1 MRASENIMM
10 AVRNIL
16 SNKIRSFLTMLGI
29 IIGVGA
35 VIAMISIGEGAKSK
49 ITDSITAMGS
59 NLLIVTRGRGGR
71 GGRGGGFG
79 QAAVSLGQKEVELIH
94 NSSSHIKTIAPEVR
108 TNQTVAYGGNSM
120 NTTIQGCTV
129 DFLSVRNYRVALGR
143 FFSED
148 EIARRR
154 KVAVIGSYVAG
165 ELFPDSNPLGAVI
178 KAGRLRLEVVGVLA
192 EKGQSGFNN
201 SDDLVLVPLA
211 MVQQKLIGNKD
222 YQSIYIQVENEEF
235 INSTYDQVYTA
246 LLGHY
251 KDEEKFNLR
260 NQAEILAAVQES
272 SQTFTLL
279 LAGIAAVSL
288 LVGGIGIMNIMLV
301 SVTERIREIGI
312 RKAIGARK
320 EEILSLFL
328 IEAVMLSLSGGLIG
342 ILLGYLAA
350 KIMANF
356 SGWTTTVTW
365 SSILLSFAFSIAIGL
380 FFGVY
385 PAYKASG
392 LNPIE
397 ALRHE

>member
-1 MRASENIMM
+1 MKASENVAM
-10 AVRNIL
+10 AFKNIVN
-16 SNKIRSFLTMLGI
+16 NKIRSFLTMLGI

-35 VIAMISIGEGAKSK
+35 VITMISIGEGAKNR

-71 GGRGGGFG
+71 GGGFG
-79 QAAVSLGQKEVELIH
+79 QGATPLGRKEVELIQE
-94 NSSSHIKTIAPEVR
+94 NSFHIKTIAPEVR
-108 TNQTVAYGGNSM
+108 SNQTVAYGGNSM

-129 DFLSVRNYRVALGR
+129 DYPSVRNYKIASGR
-143 FFSED
+143 FFTGD
-148 EIARRR
+148 EEKGRSR
-154 KVAVIGSYVAG
+154 VAVIGSYIAA
-165 ELFPDSNPLGAVI
+165 ELFPGSNPIGAVI
-178 KAGRLRLEVVGVLA
+178 SVGRLRLEVIGVLA
-192 EKGQSGFNN
+192 EKGQSGFGN
-201 SDDLVLVPLA
+201 SDDLVLAPITT
-211 MVQQKLIGNKD
+211 VQKKLVGTKD
-222 YQSIYIQVENEEF
+222 YQAIYIQVQNE
-235 INSTYDQVYTA
+235 SYMKQTYDQVYNV
-246 LLGHY
+246 LMEHY
-251 KDEEKFNLR
+251 QDEDKFNLR
-260 NQAEILAAVQES
+260 NQAEILATVQES
-272 SQTFTLL
+272 SKTFTFL

-342 ILLGYLAA
+342 VVLGCLTA
-350 KIMANF
+350 KLMANL
-356 SGWTTTVTW
+356 SGWNATITLP
-365 SSILLSFAFSIAIGL
+365 SIILSFAFSIVIGL

>member
-1 MRASENIMM
+1 MKASENVMM
-10 AVRNIL
+10 AFSNIL
-16 SNKIRSFLTMLGI
+16 NNKIRSFLTMLGI

-35 VIAMISIGEGAKSK
+35 VIAMVSIGEGAKSR
-49 ITDSITAMGS
+49 ITDSISAMGS

-71 GGRGGGFG
+71 GGGFG
-79 QAAVSLGQKEVELIH
+79 QGSTPLGDKEVELIR
-94 NSSSHIKTIAPEVR
+94 NSSSHIKTIVPEIR
-108 TNQTVAYGGNSM
+108 TNQTVTFGGNSM
-120 NTTIQGCTV
+120 ETTIQGCTV
-129 DFLSVRNYRVALGR
+129 DFPAVRNYKTASGR
-143 FFSED
+143 FFTAD
-148 EIARRR
+148 EIKGRRR
-154 KVAVIGSYVAG
+154 VAVIGSYVAD
-165 ELFPDSNPLGAVI
+165 ELFPGINPIGAVI
-178 KAGRLRLEVVGVLA
+178 SAGRLRFEVIGVLA

-201 SDDLVLVPLA
+201 SDDLVLAPLTT
-211 MVQQKLIGNKD
+211 VQRKLVGTKN
-222 YQSIYIQVENEEF
+222 YQAIYIQVESEALMDQ
-235 INSTYDQVYTA
+235 TYEKVNTA
-246 LLGHY
+246 LLDHY
-251 KDEEKFNLR
+251 RDEDKFNLR
-260 NQAEILAAVQES
+260 NQAEILATVQES
-272 SQTFTLL
+272 SQTFTFL

-342 ILLGYLAA
+342 ILVGCLAA
-350 KIMANF
+350 KIMASF
-356 SGWTTTVTW
+356 SGWAATITLP
-365 SSILLSFAFSIAIGL
+365 SIILSFVFSIAIGL

>member
-1 MRASENIMM
+1 MKASENIMM

-16 SNKIRSFLTMLGI
+16 NNKIRSFLTMLGI

-35 VIAMISIGEGAKSK
+35 VIAMISIGEGAKSR

-79 QAAVSLGQKEVELIH
+79 QAAVSLGEKEGELIR
-94 NSSSHIKTIAPEVR
+94 NSSSHIKTTAPEVR
-108 TNQTVAYGGNSM
+108 TNQTVAYDGNSM
-120 NTTIQGCTV
+120 STTVQGCTV
-129 DFLSVRNYRVALGR
+129 DFPSVRNYQVALGR
-143 FFSED
+143 FFVEE
-148 EIARRR
+148 EIQHRRR
-154 KVAVIGSYVAG
+154 VAVIGSYVAD
-165 ELFPDSNPLGAVI
+165 ELFPNSNPLGAII
-178 KAGRLRLEVVGVLA
+178 KAGRLRLEVIGVLA
-192 EKGQSGFNN
+192 EKGQSGFSN
-201 SDDLVLVPLA
+201 SDDLVLAPLTT
-211 MVQQKLIGNKD
+211 VQQKLIGSKD
-222 YQSIYIQVENEEF
+222 YQAIYIQVENEEF
-235 INSTYDQVYTA
+235 MERTYDQVFTT
-246 LLGHY
+246 LLKHY

-260 NQAEILAAVQES
+260 NQAEILATVQES
-272 SQTFTLL
+272 SQTFTFL

-342 ILLGYLAA
+342 ILLGCLAA
-350 KIMANF
+350 KVMANF
-356 SGWTTTVTW
+356 SGWATTITFP
-365 SSILLSFAFSIAIGL
+365 SILLSFAFSIAIGL

>member
-1 MRASENIMM
+1 
-10 AVRNIL
+10 
-16 SNKIRSFLTMLGI
+16 
-29 IIGVGA
+29 
-35 VIAMISIGEGAKSK
+35 
-49 ITDSITAMGS
+49 
-59 NLLIVTRGRGGR
+59 
-71 GGRGGGFG
+71 
-79 QAAVSLGQKEVELIH
+79 
-94 NSSSHIKTIAPEVR
+94 
-108 TNQTVAYGGNSM
+108 M